1 MKKKKKL
8 LIFMYIQVYDE
19 LRILVKKNLKLRVF
33 KYLRIVKK
41 KIGIDMWVRVVESV
55 IYASIIYC

>member
-1 MKKKKKL
+1 
-8 LIFMYIQVYDE
+8 MYTQAHDE